1 MSQFKFKVANFT
13 DLNVG
18 QHSEMTTRQKAY
30 FSATFHIPGWIQLA
44 RMDEELAD
52 LLASVDFAK
61 HAENLGIDHS
71 TLEGLFE
78 KVC

>member
-1 MSQFKFKVANFT
+1 
-13 DLNVG
+13 
-18 QHSEMTTRQKAY
+18 
-30 FSATFHIPGWIQLA
+30 
-44 RMDEELAD
+44 MDGELAD

-61 HAENLGIDHS
+61 HAENLRIDRS